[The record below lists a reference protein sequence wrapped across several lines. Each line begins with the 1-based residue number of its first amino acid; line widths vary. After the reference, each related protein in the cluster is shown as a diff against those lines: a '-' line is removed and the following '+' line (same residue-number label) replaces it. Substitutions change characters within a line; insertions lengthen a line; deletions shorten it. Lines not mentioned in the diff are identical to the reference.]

1 MNLRHFLDFKGE
13 IGRIEIAEPFGFDGS
28 THKVE
33 QEDFYGRDVVLG
45 DEDID
50 LTIDKTHFE
59 GRTSTQVQ
67 TDGTL
72 TNYLN
77 HAFDYLVN
85 EIKFKGWELDVEYIL
100 EKDGAEFSKGIID
113 GLTAV
118 TTKDEIKFKVIQAS
132 KREEIKRRLDVV
144 IDAFNDEDLDGNA
157 IEPCIPIDM
166 LQLAKPIVEQS
177 SWENKLTRVLF
188 SSGNLIAPGFFNA
201 IKDVTK
207 FDINDTLTWFEDST
221 SAPFPTFDY
230 NFPPQNF
237 KVLVAE
243 NELTALKV
251 KLKLHIKTEWY
262 DDVLP
267 ANLQVFGYFAKG
279 NSLTESFND
288 FKDNINDN
296 GIIFYNTGALGPTTD
311 IYSYEFDDTIEL
323 DLPYTINQG
332 EVLYFFFLH
341 GAGNSTQISVNTFY
355 DCKLEISTTSTA
367 IDTIVKAVRYID
379 VLKHAYKSV
388 GGQDVICP
396 DWDVLGEHYN
406 NFATNGY
413 LLGQVTDK
421 PFNNTLKDLLKIPM
435 ERNGGYQINRNG
447 DIEILHFNEFYQD
460 EEIAS
465 FIEIPQLRDESSSDP
480 NCAIL
485 QFEFNYKNSS
495 KDRETNS
502 EGSIDDVHGQSQWLM
517 PSKKIEKENKWE
529 FDHIRSAFLI
539 EQQRRRLFNREST
552 TSLSEDTKLF
562 LIKGNQIAPNR
573 TSGFTAS
580 ITMQVQTTPFP
591 ALKLLSPAVPWT
603 LIGINTFS
611 TITITAG
618 ENQGSYSVNAIE
630 PNVLTLTG
638 AIFGTPSAPTFSGTS
653 TITIEYTLTGVQFI
667 NETFEPF
674 TLIEGIANPLNY
686 GNLRYSIGRNLKDF
700 YSLLGSFSRYL
711 TGEIK
716 NTLFDVNGNLSTRLT
731 GESEILADSEPINI
745 ETIKALRKF
754 EPRIETVNV
763 FADFTDATEFFNK
776 IESDKGYVRVNKFDG
791 TVLLGYAKEAEYK
804 WSDNSLELKLRPK
817 TESEYYDI
825 NINILNSF
833 RLTGFFVSLYD
844 FNEQLIITPRPFDK
858 MRLNGVIYTDII
870 AFEDALITALE

>member
-50 LTIDKTHFE
+50 LTVDKTHFE

-100 EKDGAEFSKGIID
+100 EKDGAEFSKGILD

-132 KREEIKRRLDVV
+132 KREEIKRRLETN
-144 IDAFNDEDLDGNA
+144 INAFSIEDLDGNA
-157 IEPCIPIDM
+157 IEPCVPIDM
-166 LQLAKPIVEQS
+166 LQLAKPIVQVSEWGQKTIGYKQDFNTAFQS
-177 SWENKLTRVLF
+177 ISIIPLAGVLEKFNIEDSFVPFYDFLHVFQYTSETLAQASSDTKIITAKTELTNVTITAKNVAF
-188 SSGNLIAPGFFNA
+188 SGFLAAIGSYCYVVARRFIAGELSAISNVTYDIPIVSGNFTRPAQDYEFYFPLVEQGDSIQVCLEVGF
-201 IKDVTK
+201 
-207 FDINDTLTWFEDST
+207 T
-221 SAPFPTFDY
+221 SSLLQSY
-230 NFPPQNF
+230 
-237 KVLVAE
+237 
-243 NELTALKV
+243 
-251 KLKLHIKTEWY
+251 
-262 DDVLP
+262 
-267 ANLQVFGYFAKG
+267 NLQIFSFSMD
-279 NSLTESFND
+279 SL
-288 FKDNINDN
+288 NIS
-296 GIIFYNTGALGPTTD
+296 L
-311 IYSYEFDDTIEL
+311 
-323 DLPYTINQG
+323 
-332 EVLYFFFLH
+332 
-341 GAGNSTQISVNTFY
+341 
-355 DCKLEISTTSTA
+355 TSTA

-396 DWDVLGEHYN
+396 NWDVSGEHYN

-447 DIEILHFNEFYQD
+447 EIEILHFNEFYQD

-485 QFEFNYKNSS
+485 QFEYNYKNSS

-700 YSLLGSFSRYL
+700 YSLLGSFTRYL

-716 NTLFDVNGNLSTRLT
+716 NTLFDVNGNLATRLT

-833 RLTGFFVSLYD
+833 RLTGIFVSLYD

-870 AFEDALITALE
+870 AFENALITALE